1 MHIIAAWFASE
12 SLGRASPAPFA
23 RSPTFAAYFLQGEQ
37 TMSTNPLLELKKL
50 GQSVWN
56 DNIERKLITSGE
68 LKRLIDEDGL
78 SGVTS
83 NPAIFEKAIAGS
95 DLYSDQLRDLAEKG
109 ASAQEI
115 YEALA
120 ITDIQMTAD
129 VLAGAYNESSGT
141 DGFVSLECSPL
152 LANDTAGTIAEARR
166 LWGLLNRKNVMIK
179 IPGTEAGIPAI
190 EQCTYEGININITLL
205 FSLHAYEQTM
215 EAYIRGLERRAAEN
229 KPVDKISSVASFFV
243 SRIDSAVDKELERR
257 IGNGGDAEEKTRLK
271 SLLGRV
277 AIANAK
283 IAYQKYKKVFHGERF
298 SALKQKGAQL
308 QRPLWASTST
318 KNPAYPDV
326 YYVEALIGPETVDTM
341 PPATIVA
348 FRDHGRARVTIEDAL
363 DKEREVL
370 SRLEEVGISL
380 DQVTAHVLADGVRL
394 FVEPFHKLLETIESR
409 ANDIRNPRSSGV
421 ATD

>member
-1 MHIIAAWFASE
+1 
-12 SLGRASPAPFA
+12 
-23 RSPTFAAYFLQGEQ
+23 
-37 TMSTNPLLELKKL
+37 MSTNPLIELTRL

-95 DLYSDQLRDLAEKG
+95 DLYADQLRDTAKIG
-109 ASAQEI
+109 KNAQEI

-120 ITDIQMTAD
+120 IQDIQMAAD
-129 VLAGAYNESSGT
+129 VLASVYDKTGGT

-152 LANDTAGTIAEARR
+152 LASDTQATIEETRR
-166 LWGLLNRKNVMIK
+166 LWRLVDRKNVMIK
-179 IPGTEAGIPAI
+179 IPGTAEGIPAI
-190 EQCTYEGININITLL
+190 EEGIYEGININITLL
-205 FSLHAYEQTM
+205 FSLHAYDQTI
-215 EAYIRGLERRAAEN
+215 EAYIRGLERRVAEN
-229 KPVDKISSVASFFV
+229 KPIDNISSVASFFV

-257 IGNGGDAEEKTRLK
+257 IGQASDEKEKATLQ
-271 SLLGRV
+271 SLLGRI

-283 IAYQKYKKVFHGERF
+283 IAYQRYKKVFHGERF
-298 SALKQKGAQL
+298 AALKQKSAQV

-318 KNPAYPDV
+318 KNPVYPDV
-326 YYVEALIGPETVDTM
+326 YYVEALIGPETVDTL

-348 FRDHGRARVTIEDAL
+348 FRDHGRARVTIEDNLDEERAL
-363 DKEREVL
+363 L
-370 SRLEEVGISL
+370 ARLEEVGISL
-380 DQVTAHVLADGVRL
+380 DQVTAHVLADAVRL
-394 FVEPFHKLLETIESR
+394 FVEPFEKLLKTIESR
-409 ANDIRNPRSSGV
+409 AAEVTNRARPTGA

>member
-1 MHIIAAWFASE
+1 
-12 SLGRASPAPFA
+12 
-23 RSPTFAAYFLQGEQ
+23 
-37 TMSTNPLLELKKL
+37 MSTNPLIELTRL

-95 DLYSDQLRDLAEKG
+95 DLYADQLRDSSEQGK
-109 ASAQEI
+109 SAQEI

-120 ITDIQMTAD
+120 IQDIQMAAD
-129 VLAGAYNESSGT
+129 VLAGVYQRTGGT

-152 LANDTAGTIAEARR
+152 LASDTQGTIEETSR
-166 LWGLLNRKNVMIK
+166 LWRLVDRKNVMIK
-179 IPGTEAGIPAI
+179 IPGTPEGIPAI
-190 EQCTYEGININITLL
+190 EQGIYEGININITLL
-205 FSLHAYEQTM
+205 FSLHSHDQTM
-215 EAYIRGLERRAAEN
+215 EAYIRGLERRAAEG
-229 KPVDKISSVASFFV
+229 KPIDNISSVASFFV

-257 IGNGGDAEEKTRLK
+257 ISQTTDEQEKLK
-271 SLLGRV
+271 LQSLLGRI

-283 IAYQKYKKVFHGERF
+283 MAYQRYKKVFHGERF
-298 SALKQKGAQL
+298 AALKQKGAQV

-318 KNPAYPDV
+318 KNPVYPDV
-326 YYVEALIGPETVDTM
+326 YYVEALIGPETVDTL

-348 FRDHGRARVTIEDAL
+348 FRDHGRARVTLEDNLEEERAL
-363 DKEREVL
+363 L
-370 SRLEEVGISL
+370 ARLAEVGISL
-380 DQVTAHVLADGVRL
+380 DQVTGHVLADAVRL
-394 FVEPFHKLLETIESR
+394 FVEPFEKLLKTIESR
-409 ANDIRNPRSSGV
+409 AAEMNRTKTTV

>member
-1 MHIIAAWFASE
+1 
-12 SLGRASPAPFA
+12 
-23 RSPTFAAYFLQGEQ
+23 
-37 TMSTNPLLELKKL
+37 MSTNPLIELTRL

-83 NPAIFEKAIAGS
+83 NPAIFEKHIVSS
-95 DLYSDQLRDLAEKG
+95 DLYADQLRDTAAMGKN
-109 ASAQEI
+109 AQEI

-120 ITDIQMTAD
+120 IQDIQMAAD
-129 VLAGAYNESSGT
+129 VLASVYDKTGGT

-152 LANDTAGTIAEARR
+152 LANDTQATIEETRR
-166 LWGLLNRKNVMIK
+166 LWRLVDRKNVMIK
-179 IPGTEAGIPAI
+179 IPGTPEGIPAI
-190 EQCTYEGININITLL
+190 EQAIYEGININITLL
-205 FSLHAYEQTM
+205 FSLHAYDQTI

-229 KPVDKISSVASFFV
+229 KPIDNISSVASFFV

-257 IGNGGDAEEKTRLK
+257 IGQTSDEKEKAKLQ
-271 SLLGRV
+271 SLLGRI

-283 IAYQKYKKVFHGERF
+283 IAYQRYKKVFHGERF
-298 SALKQKGAQL
+298 AALKQKGAQV

-318 KNPAYPDV
+318 KNPVYPDV
-326 YYVEALIGPETVDTM
+326 YYVEALIGAETVDTL

-348 FRDHGRARVTIEDAL
+348 FRDHGRARVTIEDNLDEERAL
-363 DKEREVL
+363 L
-370 SRLEEVGISL
+370 ARLEEVGISL
-380 DQVTAHVLADGVRL
+380 DQVTAHVLSDAVRL
-394 FVEPFHKLLETIESR
+394 FVEPFEKLLKTIESR
-409 ANDIRNPRSSGV
+409 AAEIVNRTRTSGV

>member
-1 MHIIAAWFASE
+1 
-12 SLGRASPAPFA
+12 
-23 RSPTFAAYFLQGEQ
+23 
-37 TMSTNPLLELKKL
+37 MSTNPLIELTRL

-95 DLYSDQLRDLAEKG
+95 DLYADQLRDTAKVG
-109 ASAQEI
+109 KNAQEI

-120 ITDIQMTAD
+120 IQDIQMAAD
-129 VLAGAYNESSGT
+129 VLASVYDKTGGT

-152 LANDTAGTIAEARR
+152 LASDTQATIEETRR
-166 LWGLLNRKNVMIK
+166 LWRLVDRKNVMIK
-179 IPGTEAGIPAI
+179 IPGTAEGIPAI
-190 EQCTYEGININITLL
+190 EEGIYEGININITLL
-205 FSLHAYEQTM
+205 FSLHAYDQTI
-215 EAYIRGLERRAAEN
+215 EAYIRGLERRVAEN
-229 KPVDKISSVASFFV
+229 KPIDNISSVASFFV

-257 IGNGGDAEEKTRLK
+257 IGQASDEKEKATLQ
-271 SLLGRV
+271 SLLGRI

-283 IAYQKYKKVFHGERF
+283 IAYQRYKKVFHGERF
-298 SALKQKGAQL
+298 AALKQKSAQV

-318 KNPAYPDV
+318 KNPVYPDV
-326 YYVEALIGPETVDTM
+326 YYVEALIGPETVDTL

-348 FRDHGRARVTIEDAL
+348 FRDHGRARVTIEDNLDEERAL
-363 DKEREVL
+363 L
-370 SRLEEVGISL
+370 ARLEEVGISL
-380 DQVTAHVLADGVRL
+380 DQVTAHVLADAVRL
-394 FVEPFHKLLETIESR
+394 FVEPFEKLLKTIESR
-409 ANDIRNPRSSGV
+409 AAEILNRTRTSGV